1 MSDASASGVVNA
13 GSYSTLGG
21 LIGMNAGLV
30 ERSTAN
36 GRVNGSS
43 TQTFGGLVGINRGIF
58 RNSIASGEAALQKI
72 AGLNLGV
79 IE

>member
-1 MSDASASGVVNA
+1 V
-13 GSYSTLGG
+13 
-21 LIGMNAGLV
+21 NAGLV
-30 ERSTAN
+30 ERAAAS

-43 TQTFGGLVGINRGIF
+43 SQTFGGLVGINRGIF
-58 RNSIASGEAALQKI
+58 RNSVTSGEAALQKI